1 MIGKTNAGT
10 GLGKSTLVVQSTPGA
25 RVTVTQGQTTRVAAE
40 RFGVWAFP
48 GLAPGE
54 WTIRGENAEGLVQ
67 TKTVTMDGE
76 GSQTVMLRFNYI
88 PSFTYTGDYKIV
100 NDNDNEILTSLDNW
114 KIRLLTSGKLTFTE
128 LRGAEDGIDVFLV
141 GGGAGGGKWVSG
153 ATGGGSGYTKT
164 ISVLTITPG
173 VQYDIVIGAGNT
185 GAGGMTT
192 AFGESVNGGSPGAS
206 GSTAQG
212 GNGGSGGGSYY
223 GDGGS
228 DGSDGV
234 TTTDHPGGLGQG
246 TTTREF
252 GDTSGKLYAGGGAG
266 GNFNKTSASTT
277 PRGGEGGGGNGGGNG
292 VRGTAGA
299 VNTGSG
305 GGSGGYSQTSTT
317 IASGAPGGSGIII
330 IRNHREEAA

>member
-141 GGGAGGGKWVSG
+141 GGGATGCWIYSEGGGVYRHG
-153 ATGGGSGYTKT
+153 AGGGSGKT
-164 ISVLTITPG
+164 TTARNLQIRTGIE
-173 VQYDIVIGAGNT
+173 YDITIGGT
-185 GAGGMTT
+185 GGDTT
-192 AFGESVNGGSPGAS
+192 AFNNSAAGGSM
-206 GSTAQG
+206 GSKNVG
-212 GNGGSGGGSYY
+212 GNGGSGGGSR
-223 GDGGS
+223 DSAGGQ
-228 DGSDGV
+228 DGSNGAGS
-234 TTTDHPGGLGQG
+234 TPGKGQG

-252 GDTSGKLYAGGGAG
+252 GEENARLYASGGHGYGGANG
-266 GNFNKTSASTT
+266 GANT
-277 PRGGEGGGGNGGGNG
+277 GDGGGGCSSEAVG
-292 VRGTAGA
+292 AGK
-299 VNTGSG
+299 
-305 GGSGGYSQTSTT
+305 
-317 IASGAPGGSGIII
+317 GGSGIVI
-330 IRNHREEAA
+330 IRNARRSA

>member
-141 GGGAGGGKWVSG
+141 GGG
-153 ATGGGSGYTKT
+153 
-164 ISVLTITPG
+164 
-173 VQYDIVIGAGNT
+173 
-185 GAGGMTT
+185 
-192 AFGESVNGGSPGAS
+192 
-206 GSTAQG
+206 
-212 GNGGSGGGSYY
+212 
-223 GDGGS
+223 
-228 DGSDGV
+228 
-234 TTTDHPGGLGQG
+234 
-246 TTTREF
+246 
-252 GDTSGKLYAGGGAG
+252 GGGAS
-266 GNFNKTSASTT
+266 N
-277 PRGGEGGGGNGGGNG
+277 EGGGNGGG
-292 VRGTAGA
+292 
-299 VNTGSG
+299 GSG
-305 GGSGGYSQTSTT
+305 GGGYTTTARGLSIEAGIAYEIAVGAGGVSGSDGGNSSAFAQQANGGHRGGHSNGGSGGSGGGAGPYGKGGVDGADGTSDGNRSGGKGQGATTREFGEKTGTLYSNGGTYSE
-317 IASGAPGGSGIII
+317 GAPSPMGDNTGNGGSGRPWNTNGPGGTGGSGIII